1 MFRFFIASISAL
13 IASLSVNALMI
24 EVFVIFIQ
32 EGSMG
37 IIDEMSVSSFG
48 MKFIWM
54 RYVFDFV
61 DAVLFFIELAEFL
74 IVRPLILLII
84 I

>member
-1 MFRFFIASISAL
+1 LFRFFIASISAL

-37 IIDEMSVSSFG
+37 IIDEM
-48 MKFIWM
+48 
-54 RYVFDFV
+54 
-61 DAVLFFIELAEFL
+61 
-74 IVRPLILLII
+74 
-84 I
+84 